1 MSGKDQ
7 VTRSLSFP
15 KGSNCSVFSNFI
27 PLFPRFLFPS
37 GHDTFSVPIGHLFPI
52 FGAEL
57 NGTFL
62 VIPVYLHRG
71 APFLSLGRS
80 LNGTFLV
87 TPVYLH
93 RGAYSFA
100 LGRDRRR

>member
-87 TPVYLH
+87 TLVYLH
-93 RGAYSFA
+93 RGAASFA
-100 LGRDRRR
+100 LGGAT